1 MKEIQGKWTLVQ
13 VSKGSSNQELTVCIG
28 LKNRAVYLYIQLSAA
43 VSVKIRK
50 SDPLWVTFQSLEN
63 PSMEFA
69 LVQLFSTKKAIFS
82 CKKVAIVALLLF
94 FLF

>member
-1 MKEIQGKWTLVQ
+1 MVQ
-13 VSKGSSNQELTVCIG
+13 VSKGSSYQELSVCSG
-28 LKNRAVYLYIQLSAA
+28 LKNPAVYFYIQLSAA

-50 SDPLWVTFQSLEN
+50 SGPLLVTFQSLEN

-94 FLF
+94 FFFLNRF